1 MAKTCRSFP
10 SSYEYADNKLTLN
23 LGSYHPVIARPA
35 SRLSQISSFFGQ
47 SQQSQIHTSPQNRRL
62 SLINETQSQEEID
75 FSQPLAD
82 KWSLNTATNASH
94 GHGQGQNRPASS
106 KSNRSRIGSRKSNSD
121 SEKLTER
128 RSSAWPFSAIAAALS
143 GNKARVEGGQRNGS
157 IEGRRGMEWIRT
169 IVSSD
174 SGFGFNH
181 DSNRDPSSSN
191 RGLPPPP
198 RRGVS
203 PMALNNLQTTTRGL
217 QPQHHSRDDIHSPNP
232 ISPDLLSPNPPPSY
246 VTQSD
251 SDGGTLSPRT
261 EGSSPRQL
269 APSNSLRR
277 KRVNKGLAVP
287 DLALARDAI
296 SPSLWV
302 DEDTLD
308 RLEDRNQLPPL
319 PVTSVA
325 PLAISKRNP
334 VPPPLPALPRT
345 GPSAFAYNP
354 DLVSKFSPDS
364 SRASFATTHDG
375 RQSVPAPPVPER
387 DLHIHK
393 VEDVPPSRR
402 ETDGDSIATRR
413 YDRSAVTPQLPT
425 LATSNADAFRQEMA
439 EISASTGEDREERVI
454 SFHGGRK

>member
-1 MAKTCRSFP
+1 M
-10 SSYEYADNKLTLN
+10 TLN
-23 LGSYHPVIARPA
+23 LGSYHPVVARPA
-35 SRLSQISSFFGQ
+35 SRLSQISPFFGQ
-47 SQQSQIHTSPQNRRL
+47 SQQSQAHTSPQNRRL
-62 SLINETQSQEEID
+62 SLTNETQSQEEID

-82 KWSLNTATNASH
+82 KWSLNTPTNASH
-94 GHGQGQNRPASS
+94 GQRQNRPISS

-121 SEKLTER
+121 LEKFTER

-143 GNKARVEGGQRNGS
+143 GNKARVEGGQRNES
-157 IEGRRGMEWIRT
+157 IEARRGMEWIRT
-169 IVSSD
+169 IFSSD

-181 DSNRDPSSSN
+181 DTQRDPSSSN

-198 RRGVS
+198 RRVVS
-203 PMALNNLQTTTRGL
+203 PMALNNIETTTRGP
-217 QPQHHSRDDIHSPNP
+217 QPQHHQHQHQHQHDIQSPNP
-232 ISPDLLSPNPPPSY
+232 ISPDIVSPNPPPSY
-246 VTQSD
+246 VTQSQSE
-251 SDGGTLSPRT
+251 SDGGTLSPQT

-269 APSNSLRR
+269 VPSHSLRR

-287 DLALARDAI
+287 DLALARDAV

-308 RLEDRNQLPPL
+308 RLEDRNRLPSL
-319 PVTSVA
+319 PMASVA
-325 PLAISKRNP
+325 PLAISKRNQNQ
-334 VPPPLPALPRT
+334 PPLPALSKT
-345 GPSAFAYNP
+345 GPSAFGYNP

-364 SRASFATTHDG
+364 SRASFSTSQDG
-375 RQSVPAPPVPER
+375 RQSVPVPPIPGR
-387 DLHIHK
+387 DIHK
-393 VEDVPPSRR
+393 VDVTPPSRR

-439 EISASTGEDREERVI
+439 EISASTGEYREERVI

>member
-1 MAKTCRSFP
+1 
-10 SSYEYADNKLTLN
+10 LTLN

-47 SQQSQIHTSPQNRRL
+47 SQQSQAHTSPQNRRL
-62 SLINETQSQEEID
+62 SLINETQFQEEID

-82 KWSLNTATNASH
+82 KWSLKTPTNASP
-94 GHGQGQNRPASS
+94 GHHQNRPVSS
-106 KSNRSRIGSRKSNSD
+106 KSIRSRIGSRKSNSD
-121 SEKLTER
+121 SEKFTER

-143 GNKARVEGGQRNGS
+143 GNKARVEGGQRNES
-157 IEGRRGMEWIRT
+157 IEARRGMEWIRT

-181 DSNRDPSSSN
+181 DTHRDPSSSN

-203 PMALNNLQTTTRGL
+203 PMALNNLETTTRGP
-217 QPQHHSRDDIHSPNP
+217 QPQHHQHQNQHDIQFPNP
-232 ISPDLLSPNPPPSY
+232 ISPDIVSPNPPPSY
-246 VTQSD
+246 VTQSQSE
-251 SDGGTLSPRT
+251 SDGGTLSPQT

-269 APSNSLRR
+269 VPSHSLRR

-287 DLALARDAI
+287 NLALARDAI

-319 PVTSVA
+319 PLASIA
-325 PLAISKRNP
+325 PLAISKRNQNQ
-334 VPPPLPALPRT
+334 PPLPALSKP
-345 GPSAFAYNP
+345 GPSAFGYNP
-354 DLVSKFSPDS
+354 DLVSRFSPDS
-364 SRASFATTHDG
+364 SRASFATTHDE
-375 RQSVPAPPVPER
+375 RRSVQAPPIPER
-387 DLHIHK
+387 DVHK
-393 VEDVPPSRR
+393 VDDKPPSRR

>member
-1 MAKTCRSFP
+1 
-10 SSYEYADNKLTLN
+10 LTLN

-47 SQQSQIHTSPQNRRL
+47 SQQSQAHTSPQNRRL
-62 SLINETQSQEEID
+62 SLINESQSQEEID
-75 FSQPLAD
+75 FSQPIAD
-82 KWSLNTATNASH
+82 KWSLNTPTNASH
-94 GHGQGQNRPASS
+94 GQRQNRPISS
-106 KSNRSRIGSRKSNSD
+106 KSDRSRIGSRKSNSD

-128 RSSAWPFSAIAAALS
+128 RNSAWPFSAIAAALS
-143 GNKARVEGGQRNGS
+143 GNKARVEGGARIES
-157 IEGRRGMEWIRT
+157 IEARRGMEWIRT

-181 DSNRDPSSSN
+181 DTQRDPSSSN

-203 PMALNNLQTTTRGL
+203 PMALNNLETTTRGP
-217 QPQHHSRDDIHSPNP
+217 QPQHHQHQHQHDIQSPNP
-232 ISPDLLSPNPPPSY
+232 ISPDIVSPNPPPSY
-246 VTQSD
+246 VTQSQSE

-269 APSNSLRR
+269 VPSHALRR

-308 RLEDRNQLPPL
+308 RLEDWNQFPPL
-319 PVTSVA
+319 PTTSVA
-325 PLAISKRNP
+325 PSAIFKRNQSQ
-334 VPPPLPALPRT
+334 PPLPALPKT
-345 GPSAFAYNP
+345 GPSAFGYNP
-354 DLVSKFSPDS
+354 DLVSRFSPDS
-364 SRASFATTHDG
+364 SRASFATSHGG
-375 RQSVPAPPVPER
+375 RQSVPAPPIPER
-387 DLHIHK
+387 DVHK
-393 VEDVPPSRR
+393 VDDIPPSRR

-425 LATSNADAFRQEMA
+425 LSTSNADAFRQEMA

>member
-1 MAKTCRSFP
+1 MAKTCMSFS
-10 SSYEYADNKLTLN
+10 SSYEYADEQLTLN

-35 SRLSQISSFFGQ
+35 SRLSPISSFFGQ
-47 SQQSQIHTSPQNRRL
+47 SQQSQIHTSPQTRRL

-82 KWSLNTATNASH
+82 KWSLNTPTNASH
-94 GHGQGQNRPASS
+94 GQNRPASS

-128 RSSAWPFSAIAAALS
+128 RSSAWPFSAIAPALS
-143 GNKARVEGGQRNGS
+143 GNKARVEGGHRNGS

-181 DSNRDPSSSN
+181 DINRDPSSSN

-217 QPQHHSRDDIHSPNP
+217 QPQHHSQDDIHSPNP
-232 ISPDLLSPNPPPSY
+232 ISPDLVSPNPPPSY
-246 VTQSD
+246 VTRSD

-308 RLEDRNQLPPL
+308 RLEDRYQLPPL
-319 PVTSVA
+319 PMTSVA
-325 PLAISKRNP
+325 PLAFSKRNP
-334 VPPPLPALPRT
+334 VPPPLPALPKT

-387 DLHIHK
+387 DLHTYK

>member
-1 MAKTCRSFP
+1 
-10 SSYEYADNKLTLN
+10 

-47 SQQSQIHTSPQNRRL
+47 SQQSQIHTSPQDRRL
-62 SLINETQSQEEID
+62 SLINENQSQEEID

-82 KWSLNTATNASH
+82 KWSLNTPSNAS
-94 GHGQGQNRPASS
+94 HGQGQNRPVSS
-106 KSNRSRIGSRKSNSD
+106 KSVRSRIGSRKSNSD
-121 SEKLTER
+121 LEKITEK

-143 GNKARVEGGQRNGS
+143 GNKARVEGGQRNES
-157 IEGRRGMEWIRT
+157 IETRRGMEWIRT

-174 SGFGFNH
+174 SGFGFNY
-181 DSNRDPSSSN
+181 DTNRDPPSSN

-203 PMALNNLQTTTRGL
+203 PMALNNLETTTRSLGH
-217 QPQHHSRDDIHSPNP
+217 QHHHQDDTTSPNP
-232 ISPDLLSPNPPPSY
+232 ISPDIVSPNPPPSY
-246 VTQSD
+246 VTQSQSD
-251 SDGGTLSPRT
+251 SDVGTSSPRT
-261 EGSSPRQL
+261 EDSSPRRL
-269 APSNSLRR
+269 VPSHSLRR

-287 DLALARDAI
+287 DLALARDAV

-308 RLEDRNQLPPL
+308 RLEDRNQSPPV
-319 PVTSVA
+319 PMGSVA
-325 PLAISKRNP
+325 PLAISKRNQNQTTL
-334 VPPPLPALPRT
+334 PPLSKT
-345 GPSAFAYNP
+345 GPSAFGYNP
-354 DLVSKFSPDS
+354 DLVSRFSPDS

-375 RQSVPAPPVPER
+375 RQSVPAPPIPER
-387 DLHIHK
+387 DIHK
-393 VEDVPPSRR
+393 VDDIPPKRR

-439 EISASTGEDREERVI
+439 EISASTEEDREERVI
-454 SFHGGRK
+454 SFHGGRR

>member
-1 MAKTCRSFP
+1 MEKTCRSF
-10 SSYEYADNKLTLN
+10 SSLNEYADYKLTLN

-47 SQQSQIHTSPQNRRL
+47 SQQSQIHTSPQTRRL

-82 KWSLNTATNASH
+82 KWSLNTPTNASH

-106 KSNRSRIGSRKSNSD
+106 KSDRSRIGSRKSNSD

-143 GNKARVEGGQRNGS
+143 GNKARIEGGHRNGS

-181 DSNRDPSSSN
+181 DINRDPSSSN

-217 QPQHHSRDDIHSPNP
+217 QPQHHSQDDIHSPIP
-232 ISPDLLSPNPPPSY
+232 ISPDLVSPNPPPSY
-246 VTQSD
+246 ITQSE

-308 RLEDRNQLPPL
+308 RLEDRHQLPPL
-319 PVTSVA
+319 PMTTVA

-334 VPPPLPALPRT
+334 VPPPLPALPKT

-387 DLHIHK
+387 DLHTYK

-425 LATSNADAFRQEMA
+425 LAASNADAFRQEMA